1 MAISNPVFNDLTSCG
16 LVKRNNLEIIS
27 KSTRNA
33 KINVIRENIEGI
45 IFLEKYLTSKK
56 YYKKKYKSKLK
67 KVDFI
72 QRQNF

>member
-56 YYKKKYKSKLK
+56 Y
-67 KVDFI
+67 
-72 QRQNF
+72 